1 MPRIKYTKNELK
13 KQKEALTRF
22 KRYLP
27 TLLLKKIQ
35 LQTEIRKIR
44 IKEEELNHTY
54 AKIEKKL
61 FTWVQLFG
69 QDYKLTSLI
78 SVISIDKEIGNVA
91 GIDIPVF
98 LKVKIDVQEYS
109 LFTHPPWVDRAIE
122 ELIKLITLR
131 AELNSIHTQLTLLSE
146 ELRIT
151 SQRVNLF
158 EKVKIPEASENIRVI
173 KIYLGDQQTNTVVR
187 GKISKNKIRVKQE
200 QER

>member
-27 TLLLKKIQ
+27 TLLLKKKQ
-35 LQTEIRKIR
+35 LQMEIRKIR
-44 IKEEELNHTY
+44 HKEEELTQTFSE
-54 AKIEKKL
+54 IENKL

-78 SVISIDKEIGNVA
+78 SLISIDQETGNIA

-98 LKVKIDVQEYS
+98 TGVQIDVQEYNI
-109 LFTHPPWVDRAIE
+109 FVYPPWVDRAIE
-122 ELIKLITLR
+122 ELKRLITVK
-131 AELNSIHTQLTLLSE
+131 AELKIIHTQLTLLSE

-158 EKVKIPEASENIRVI
+158 EKVKIPETSENIRVI
-173 KIYLGDQQTNTVVR
+173 KIYLGDQQTNAVVR
-187 GKISKNKIRVKQE
+187 GKISKNKIKAKQE
-200 QER
+200 Q

>member
-22 KRYLP
+22 RRYLP

-44 IKEEELNHTY
+44 IKEEELKRAY
-54 AKIEKKL
+54 SEIEKEL
-61 FTWVQLFG
+61 FTWVHLFG
-69 QDYKLTSLI
+69 QDYQLTSII
-78 SVISIDKEIGNVA
+78 SIISIDKEIGNIA

-98 LKVKIDVQEYS
+98 SGVRINVEEYN
-109 LFTHPPWVDRAIE
+109 LFTYPPWVDRAIE
-122 ELIKLITLR
+122 ELKKLIALK
-131 AELNSIHTQLTLLSE
+131 AELNIIHTQLTQLSE

-187 GKISKNKIRVKQE
+187 GKISKKKIKAKQE
-200 QER
+200 R